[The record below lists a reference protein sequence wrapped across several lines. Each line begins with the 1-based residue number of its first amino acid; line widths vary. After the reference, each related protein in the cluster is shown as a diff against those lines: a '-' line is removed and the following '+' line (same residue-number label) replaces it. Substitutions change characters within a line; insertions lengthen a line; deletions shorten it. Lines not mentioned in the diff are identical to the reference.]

1 MKIKGFLQLCL
12 TMSIVYVTLG
22 DRFLPQPY
30 GNRSQ
35 EVRSNINQFLI
46 GLFPDN
52 ELETLKSRKFTIESL
67 SRGKLS
73 SSL

>member
-12 TMSIVYVTLG
+12 TMSILYVTLG
-22 DRFLPQPY
+22 DSFLPQPY

-46 GLFPDN
+46 SLFPDN
-52 ELETLKSRKFTIESL
+52 ELETLKSRKFTIETL
-67 SRGKLS
+67 ERGKLS